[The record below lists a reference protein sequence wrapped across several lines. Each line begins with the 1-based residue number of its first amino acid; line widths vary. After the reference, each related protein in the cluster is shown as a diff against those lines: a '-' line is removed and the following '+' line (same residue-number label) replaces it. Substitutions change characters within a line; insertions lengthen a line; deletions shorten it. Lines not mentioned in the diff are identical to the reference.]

1 MAKWGSPMRYR
12 YSRVAIL
19 LGIGLGWVA
28 VTAAP
33 LVAQTLGLQPY
44 LQDVSSTSASVL
56 WTTLDSAGAGEVR
69 YSVDGMTW
77 LAAPSQVRVLAPT
90 DTALPYTEFLHRAD
104 LRGLAPDTQFVY
116 RVYVNQNNL
125 TPAASFADELRLR
138 TSGASQFRFLAVGD
152 SGDGGPVELTLAL
165 EMASQQPALVLHA
178 GDLAYESGTFLQ
190 LQEYYFNVYRGI
202 MSRVPWF
209 PVPGNHDYGSLQ
221 AAAFRTLMALP
232 ADPVPAAGR
241 PLYYSFDWG
250 PVHFVALDS
259 NQPLVDAASGQGAM
273 LQWLEQDLR
282 NARSQWVVAFFH
294 HTPFPISWHQ
304 GDPNCQLAQQDI
316 TPILERYGV
325 HLVLNGHEHLYM
337 RTKPRRNGVF
347 QDTGWGT
354 VYVTTGGGGYA
365 LYPAGSAPF
374 VASAVSAS
382 HYLRLDVAGTQMRV
396 QAIGDQGQILDDF
409 TLRSD
414 TELDAAGV
422 VDAATFTTPIAAG
435 GLISLMGK
443 DLAQVG
449 ALSGPVPLPLQLGE
463 VSITVGGQSVP
474 LMYVSR
480 TQINAQL
487 PFGVTGAATLRLQG
501 PNGTAEVPVQVE
513 AVAPAIFQVSVA
525 GETVPS
531 VLHINGRLVTSQEAA
546 GVGEWLSLYLTGLG
560 PPVKPI
566 AEGQAAGP
574 MEWVKAAVEVQL
586 GNVQAELG
594 FWGMAP
600 GSAGLNQINFRMP
613 AGAVP
618 AAGLRVVADGH
629 SSNTVLLPAR

>member
-1 MAKWGSPMRYR
+1 MAKWGNCMRYR
-12 YSRVAIL
+12 NNRTPIL

-28 VTAAP
+28 ATAAP
-33 LVAQTLGLQPY
+33 LAAQTLGLQPY
-44 LQDVSSTSASVL
+44 LQDVTATSASVL

-69 YSVDGMTW
+69 YSVDGLTW
-77 LAAPSQVRVLAPT
+77 LAVSSQVRVLAPA
-90 DTALPYTEFLHRAD
+90 DTALPYTEFLHRAE
-104 LRGLAPDTQFVY
+104 LAGLAPDTQYAY

-125 TPAASFADELRLR
+125 TPAASVADELRFR
-138 TSGASQFRFLAVGD
+138 TSGALQFRFLAVGD
-152 SGDGGPVELTLAL
+152 SGDGGPVERTLAV
-165 EMASQQPALVLHA
+165 EMGSEQPALALHV
-178 GDLAYESGTFLQ
+178 GDLAYESGSFLQ
-190 LQEYYFNVYRGI
+190 LQEYYFNVYRSM
-202 MSRVPWF
+202 MSRIPWF
-209 PVPGNHDYGSLQ
+209 PVPGNHDYGFLQ

-232 ADPVPAAGR
+232 TDQVPVADSQ
-241 PLYYSFDWG
+241 LYYSFDWG

-259 NQPLVDAASGQGAM
+259 NQPLVDAASGRGAM

-282 NARSQWVVAFFH
+282 NARSQWVVAYFH

-316 TPILERYGV
+316 APILERYGV

-347 QDTGWGT
+347 QDAGWGT

-374 VASAVSAS
+374 VAYALSIS
-382 HYLRLDVAGTQMRV
+382 HYLRVDVAGAEMRV
-396 QAIGDQGQILDDF
+396 QAVGDQGQIIDEF

-422 VDAATFTTPIAAG
+422 VDAAAFTTPIAAG

-449 ALSGPVPLPLQLGE
+449 ARSGSVPLPLLLGE
-463 VSITVGGQSVP
+463 VSITVGGQPVP

-487 PFGVTGAATLRLQG
+487 PFGVTGAATLRLKG
-501 PNGTAEVPVQVE
+501 PNGTVEVPVQVE

-525 GETVPS
+525 EETVPA
-531 VLHINGRLVTSQEAA
+531 VIHNDGHLVTSQEPA
-546 GVGEWLSLYLTGLG
+546 GAGEWLSLYLTGLG
-560 PPVKPI
+560 PAVEPI
-566 AEGQAAGP
+566 DAGQVAGP
-574 MEWVKAAVEVQL
+574 MQWVKAAVDVQL
-586 GNVQAELG
+586 GIVHAEIG

-600 GSAGLNQINFRMP
+600 GSVGLNQINFRMP
-613 AGAVP
+613 AGAASPV
-618 AAGLRVVADGH
+618 GLRVVADGH
-629 SSNTVLLPAR
+629 SSNEVSLPAR

>member
-1 MAKWGSPMRYR
+1 MAKWGSRMRCR
-12 YSRVAIL
+12 YNRTAIL
-19 LGIGLGWVA
+19 LAMGLGWVA
-28 VTAAP
+28 VAAAP
-33 LVAQTLGLQPY
+33 LAAQTLGLQPY
-44 LQDVSSTSASVL
+44 LQDVTATSARVL
-56 WTTLDSAGAGEVR
+56 WTTLDSAGTGEVR
-69 YSVDGMTW
+69 YSVDGLTW
-77 LAAPSQVRVLAPT
+77 LAVPSQVRVLAPA
-90 DTALPYTEFLHRAD
+90 DTALPYTEFLHRVD
-104 LRGLAPDTQFVY
+104 LAGLAPDTQFVY

-125 TPAASFADELRLR
+125 TPATSFADELRFR
-138 TSGASQFRFLAVGD
+138 TSGAPQFRFLAVGD
-152 SGDGGPVELTLAL
+152 SGDGGPVQRTLELDMAL
-165 EMASQQPALVLHA
+165 EQPALVLHV
-178 GDLAYESGTFLQ
+178 GDLAYDSGTFLQ
-190 LQEYYFNVYRGI
+190 LQEYYFNVYRSM

-232 ADPVPAAGR
+232 TDQVPVAASQ
-241 PLYYSFDWG
+241 LYYSFDWG
-250 PVHFVALDS
+250 PIHFVALDS

-273 LQWLEQDLR
+273 LRWLEQDLR

-347 QDTGWGT
+347 QDAGWGT

-374 VASAVSAS
+374 VAYAVSAS
-382 HYLRLDVAGTQMRV
+382 HYMRVDVAGAEMRV
-396 QAIGDQGQILDDF
+396 QAVGDQGQIIDQF

-414 TELDAAGV
+414 TELGAAGV
-422 VDAATFTTPIAAG
+422 VDAAAFTTPIAAG
-435 GLISLMGK
+435 GLISVMGK
-443 DLAQVG
+443 DLARVG
-449 ALSGPVPLPLQLGE
+449 ALSGSVPLPLLLGE
-463 VSITVGGQSVP
+463 VSITVGGQPVP

-525 GETVPS
+525 GETVPA
-531 VLHINGRLVTSQEAA
+531 VLHANGRLVTSQEPA
-546 GVGEWLSLYLTGLG
+546 GAGEWLSLYLTGLG
-560 PPVKPI
+560 PPVEPI
-566 AEGQAAGP
+566 DAGQAAGP
-574 MEWVKAAVEVQL
+574 MQWVKTAVQVQL
-586 GNVQAELG
+586 GIAYAELG

-600 GSAGLNQINFRMP
+600 GLVGLNQINFRMP
-613 AGAVP
+613 PGATPPV
-618 AAGLRVVADGH
+618 GLRVVADGR
-629 SSNTVLLPAR
+629 SSNIVSLPAR